1 MAITTD
7 YHLHTYFSGDSEAP
21 MEDMVKQA
29 ISLGLT
35 HICFTEHMDMDQPP
49 APNGEILNFEVNTDS
64 YLFELITLKEKYAK
78 EIAINFGIELGLNP
92 AISRKLAA
100 YIKSFDFDFVIGS
113 THLCN
118 GIDPY
123 FPEYFVGKSDE
134 EAHREFFQCTLDNIK
149 SFSNYDV
156 YGHLD
161 YIVRYGQ
168 NKDTNYS
175 YNKHSDLI
183 DEILKKLIYKE
194 KGLEV
199 NTAGLKKGLRDVH
212 PYTDILKRYKE
223 LGGEII
229 TIGSDAHTPSDMAFG
244 YDHASAV
251 LKECGFQY
259 YCTFDKRMANF
270 IPLK

>member
-7 YHLHTYFSGDSEAP
+7 YHLHTYFSGDSDTP

-49 APNGEILNFEVNTDS
+49 SPHGEILDFEVNTDS

-78 EIAINFGIELGLNP
+78 EIQVNFGIELGLNP
-92 AISRKLAA
+92 VISRKLAA

-123 FPEYFVGKSDE
+123 FPEFFEGKSDE

-168 NKDTNYS
+168 NKDANYS
-175 YNKHSDLI
+175 YEKHKDII

-194 KGLEV
+194 KGLEI
-199 NTAGLKKGLRDVH
+199 NTGGLKKGLRDVH

-229 TIGSDAHTPSDMAFG
+229 TIGSDAHCTTDLGAGFNQ
-244 YDHASAV
+244 AEAV
-251 LKECGFQY
+251 LRECGFSY
-259 YCTFDKRMANF
+259 YTIFEKRMANF
-270 IPLK
+270 IKLK